1 MKNEEMARLFSEAT
15 PYIQKYH
22 GKTLVIKYGG
32 NAMVNGQLKLAVM
45 NDLVTLT
52 LLGVRVVLVHGGGP
66 AINAMLTK
74 LGIESKFV
82 GGLRYTDAETMAV
95 VQQVLAG
102 QVNKDLV
109 ALLKGRG
116 VGLCGMDGNTISC
129 RRYTKE
135 DLGFVGEITG
145 ISTTLIN
152 HLLDDQFIPVV
163 ATVGMD
169 PENGVLYNVNADTAA
184 AAIAVALQAEKLVS
198 MTDIAGLLRDKNDES
213 TLIPEVELSEIEGY
227 KAEGVIAGGMLPKID
242 GMADAIRRGVNE
254 AVIIDGRVPHS
265 ILLEMF
271 SDRGSGTLFYRNRNR

>member
-1 MKNEEMARLFSEAT
+1 MCDIILLS
-15 PYIQKYH
+15 
-22 GKTLVIKYGG
+22 LVGI
-32 NAMVNGQLKLAVM
+32 
-45 NDLVTLT
+45 
-52 LLGVRVVLVHGGGP
+52 RVVVVHGGGP
-66 AINAMLTK
+66 EISEMLK
-74 LGIESKFV
+74 KIGHESRFV
-82 GGLRYTDAETMAV
+82 DGLRYTDAETMTV

-116 VGLCGMDGNTISC
+116 VGLCGMDGNTIAC
-129 RRYTKE
+129 RRYTDA
-135 DLGFVGEITG
+135 DLGFVGEITH
-145 ISTTLIN
+145 INTKLIDR
-152 HLLDDQFIPVV
+152 LLDDQFIPVV

-265 ILLEMF
+265 VLLEMF
-271 SDRGSGTLFYRNRNR
+271 SDRGSGTLFYQKRSRRGE